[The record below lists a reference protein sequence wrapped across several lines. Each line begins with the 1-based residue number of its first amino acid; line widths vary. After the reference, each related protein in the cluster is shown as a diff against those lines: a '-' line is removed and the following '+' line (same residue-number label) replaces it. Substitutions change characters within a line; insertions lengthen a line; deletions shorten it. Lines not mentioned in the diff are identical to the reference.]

1 MPQSQPFMINCAEA
15 DAAERIAL
23 HPPRRAC
30 IVSAGI
36 SFREYQEPDWD
47 TLEHAHPHHEI
58 IIHHFEKPTSAE
70 WVFDRRVNR
79 EHLVSGSAIILPAQ
93 IPHRAM
99 CTEGGSFSILS
110 LDLIQVAQS
119 AYETA
124 VGDRVELVPT
134 VAIADPVI
142 GSLERLLRL
151 ELNDTEFCSRLYV
164 ESLVTALSVHLLRTY
179 STQKPKLNARLES
192 ASLRQLQPAIDYM
205 HEHLQEN
212 LSLDSMAQM
221 LGISRYYFIRIF
233 KQTFGITPYQYLLQH
248 RIERAQCLLKQ
259 SKLSLSDIAIE
270 CGFANQ
276 SHLTNHFKRQLG
288 ITPKTFRQK
297 AEQ

>member
-1 MPQSQPFMINCAEA
+1 MPQSKPFTINCAEA

-70 WVFDRRVNR
+70 WVFERRVNQ
-79 EHLVSGSAIILPAQ
+79 EILVSGSAIILPAQ
-93 IPHRAM
+93 MPHRAM

-110 LDLIQVAQS
+110 LDLIRVAQS

-134 VAIADPVI
+134 LAIADPVI

-179 STQKPKLNARLES
+179 STQKPKLNDRLES

-205 HEHLQEN
+205 Q
-212 LSLDSMAQM
+212 
-221 LGISRYYFIRIF
+221 
-233 KQTFGITPYQYLLQH
+233 
-248 RIERAQCLLKQ
+248 
-259 SKLSLSDIAIE
+259 
-270 CGFANQ
+270 
-276 SHLTNHFKRQLG
+276 
-288 ITPKTFRQK
+288 
-297 AEQ
+297 